1 VVAHLSTGKIYEKRL
16 TLNTVAEQVHPGL
29 VSPSQVRHMSGLAH
43 AKSNASAFDCGQTIL
58 GLRNI

>member
-29 VSPSQVRHMSGLAH
+29 VSPSPVRHMSGLAH
-43 AKSNASAFDCGQTIL
+43 AKSNACAFDRG
-58 GLRNI
+58 